1 MIYIKPITNEDKAK
15 FLVIP
20 DMIVF
25 NTYEEAYAY
34 LRAYKLS
41 DKRLNSK

>member
-1 MIYIKPITNEDKAK
+1 MIYIKPITDEDRGK

-34 LRAYKLS
+34 LRMYKLS
-41 DKRLNSK
+41 DKKLNSK